1 LNPIIQQFFNYLKKP
16 HAFFNEQ
23 LTSKEKWKTVGWIL
37 GLDILLVFAS
47 ITIIGLINLI
57 IPLEQDNFD
66 ELLYNRS
73 PLEIFLLVA
82 LLAPIVEE
90 TIFRFFLK
98 YKRNYL
104 FRAIDSLSNT
114 QIAKQFWI
122 TYFHFFF
129 YCTALVFAIVH
140 IGNYSNTGILFYIMA
155 PLLVIPQFIIGI
167 SLGYIR
173 LKLGF
178 VWSILL
184 HGLYNFTVMAPMI
197 FFVGNT
203 VITSQN
209 TATLHLNIEAIEMGL
224 AKPSSINIYKT
235 DESTDSIII
244 KNSKVSTL
252 ALQLFPT
259 DSSLIKNN
267 RRINLRFINHAKEM
281 DAHLI
286 IAKELKEYYK
296 KD

>member
-16 HAFFNEQ
+16 HAFFYEQ

-47 ITIIGLINLI
+47 LSIIGLIDLI

-66 ELLYNRS
+66 ELLYNKS
-73 PLEIFLLVA
+73 PLEIFFLIA
-82 LLAPIVEE
+82 ILAPIAEE

-104 FRAIDSLSNT
+104 FRAIDSLSKT
-114 QIAKQFWI
+114 QIAKHFWV

-129 YCTALVFAIVH
+129 YFTALVFAIVH
-140 IGNYSNTGILFYIMA
+140 IGNYSNTGILFYLMA

-184 HGLYNFTVMAPMI
+184 HGLYNFTVMAPML

-224 AKPSSINIYKT
+224 AKPSSINIFKT
-235 DESTDSIII
+235 DDRTDSIII

-252 ALQLFPT
+252 AIQLFPT
-259 DSSLIKNN
+259 DSILIKNN
-267 RRINLRFINHAKEM
+267 KRINVHFINHAKEM

>member
-16 HAFFNEQ
+16 HAFFDEQ

-37 GLDILLVFAS
+37 GLDILLVFIS
-47 ITIIGLINLI
+47 LSIIGLIDLI

-66 ELLYNRS
+66 ELLNNKS

-82 LLAPIVEE
+82 ILAPILEE
-90 TIFRFFLK
+90 TIFRLFLK
-98 YKRNYL
+98 YKCNYL

-114 QIAKQFWI
+114 QIAKRIWV
-122 TYFHFFF
+122 TYFHYFF
-129 YCTALVFAIVH
+129 YFTALVFAIVH

-155 PLLVIPQFIIGI
+155 PLLVVPQFIIGI

-184 HGLYNFTVMAPMI
+184 HGLYNFTVMVPMI
-197 FFVGNT
+197 FFIGNT

-235 DESTDSIII
+235 DDLTDSIIL
-244 KNSKVSTL
+244 KNSKVRTL
-252 ALQLFPT
+252 AMELFPT
-259 DSSLIKNN
+259 DSVLLKNN
-267 RRINLRFINHAKEM
+267 KRINLRFINHAKETN
-281 DAHLI
+281 AHLI
-286 IAKELKEYYK
+286 IANELKEYYK
-296 KD
+296 KN